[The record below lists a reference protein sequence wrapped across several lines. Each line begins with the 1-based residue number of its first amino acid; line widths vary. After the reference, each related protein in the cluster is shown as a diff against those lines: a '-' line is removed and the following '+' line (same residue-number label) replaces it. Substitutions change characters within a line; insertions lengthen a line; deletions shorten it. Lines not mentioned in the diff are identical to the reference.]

1 MRRHWPGVP
10 AAVGRVAVGIGIDC
24 DVVEEF
30 AGREHSLEARRL
42 LVEVEEARSARGVA
56 GAGIAAGVELAVGVE
71 CAEVDGGAV
80 ATAEV
85 VARTGFELLFAAGEV
100 RSAVVWLRATARE
113 TARVKVETEYVIAAV
128 GIGAGVAWH
137 MVAAGWK
144 PALSPDSDHVQAVQV
159 QVMLAAVSEEAV
171 VQVQFHHWLVCFAV
185 AATSICLAPLA

>member
-1 MRRHWPGVP
+1 M
-10 AAVGRVAVGIGIDC
+10 VAVDIDIDC

-30 AGREHSLEARRL
+30 AGRERSLGARRL

-56 GAGIAAGVELAVGVE
+56 GVELAADVE

-85 VARTGFELLFAAGEV
+85 VARTEVEVLVVAAGEV
-100 RSAVVWLRATARE
+100 RSAVVWLRVIARA
-113 TARVKVETEYVIAAV
+113 TARVKVETEDVIAVV
-128 GIGAGVAWH
+128 GIGVGVAWH

-144 PALSPDSDHVQAVQV
+144 PASSPDSDHVQAVRV
-159 QVMLAAVSEEAV
+159 QVMLAAVSVEAV
-171 VQVQFHHWLVCFAV
+171 VQVHWLECFAV